1 MKADGRFGDLA
12 RVVGGAAEA
21 EGKGER
27 ECDCLHA
34 SAVALRGHEGQVLG
48 KERPVRRFTKLVWLV
63 LVYDVLV
70 VLWGAYVRIS
80 FSGDGCGRHW
90 PLCNGELV
98 PHAPQTK
105 MLVELSHRVSSFGSL
120 VLAAIVFAWAWRAF
134 PRGSAVRRGAAWVL
148 AFTGAEALIGAGLVL
163 LRLVAHDVSLTRG
176 VSTSLHLTNTFF
188 LLASLVLTAR
198 LSTGAAAP
206 SFRGRG
212 TLGAVAGATLLSAIF
227 VGATGS
233 IAALG
238 DTLYPSHSV
247 AQGLAQDVSAAA
259 PIFIRL
265 RSIHPFVAVAAAIL
279 ILAFATFAPAAK
291 KSATTSRFARLL
303 TVALFVQL
311 GLGVTNIVLLAP
323 TWLQL
328 LHLASADVV
337 WVLLVLLASSAL
349 SQAEISASPEEA
361 LAGSPPAR

>member
-1 MKADGRFGDLA
+1 
-12 RVVGGAAEA
+12 
-21 EGKGER
+21 
-27 ECDCLHA
+27 
-34 SAVALRGHEGQVLG
+34 
-48 KERPVRRFTKLVWLV
+48 VRRFTKFVWFV

-120 VLAAIVFAWAWRAF
+120 VLAAAVLAWAMRAF
-134 PRGSAVRRGAAWVL
+134 PRGSAVRRSAAWVL
-148 AFTGAEALIGAGLVL
+148 GFTGAEALIGAGLVL

-176 VSTSLHLTNTFF
+176 VSTSLHLTNTLF
-188 LLASLVLTAR
+188 LLGSLVITAR
-198 LSTGAAAP
+198 LSSGAAAP

-212 TLGAVAGATLLSAIF
+212 SLGALGGAALLSTLF

-238 DTLYPSHSV
+238 DTLFPSHSV

-259 PIFIRL
+259 PVFIRL
-265 RSIHPFVAVAAAIL
+265 RSIHPFVAVASAVL
-279 ILAFATFAPAAK
+279 MFAFATLAPIAN
-291 KSATTSRFARLL
+291 KSPATSRFARGLL
-303 TVALFVQL
+303 VALLAQL
-311 GLGVTNIVLLAP
+311 GLGVSNIVLLAP

-328 LHLASADVV
+328 VHLATADVV
-337 WVLLVLLASSAL
+337 WVMLVLLASSAL
-349 SQAEISASPEEA
+349 TAAELSASRGEA

>member
-1 MKADGRFGDLA
+1 MSRATGGDYH
-12 RVVGGAAEA
+12 
-21 EGKGER
+21 GKGNESVG
-27 ECDCLHA
+27 LHA
-34 SAVALRGHEGQVLG
+34 TAVALPGHVGQVLG
-48 KERPVRRFTKLVWLV
+48 YTEAVRRFVNFAWFV

-105 MLVELSHRVSSFGSL
+105 MLVEFSHRVSSGGSL
-120 VLAAIVFAWAWRAF
+120 VLAVVLFVWALRAF
-134 PRGSAVRRGAAWVL
+134 AKGSPVRRAAGFVL
-148 AFTGAEALIGAGLVL
+148 GFTGAEAIIGAGLVL
-163 LRLVAHDVSLTRG
+163 LRLVAHDESLTRG
-176 VSTSLHLTNTFF
+176 VSTSLHLGNTFL
-188 LLASLVLTAR
+188 LLASIALTAR
-198 LSTGAAAP
+198 LAAGAP
-206 SFRGRG
+206 RPTFRRQGA
-212 TLGAVAGATLLSAIF
+212 LGLLTGATLVSVIL

-238 DTLYPSHSV
+238 DTLYPVHSL

-259 PIFIRL
+259 PIFVRIRP
-265 RSIHPFVAVAAAIL
+265 IHPFLAIGAGVLMLALATLAPVAN
-279 ILAFATFAPAAK
+279 
-291 KSATTSRFARLL
+291 KSRLVARLSRAL
-303 TVALFVQL
+303 SVGFFVQVAL
-311 GLGVTNIVLLAP
+311 GVLNLKLLAP

-337 WVLLVLLASSAL
+337 WVVLVLLASAALGEPGPSAQF
-349 SQAEISASPEEA
+349 SESREGA

>member
-1 MKADGRFGDLA
+1 M
-12 RVVGGAAEA
+12 
-21 EGKGER
+21 
-27 ECDCLHA
+27 
-34 SAVALRGHEGQVLG
+34 G
-48 KERPVRRFTKLVWLV
+48 KESAVRRFARFVWLV

-120 VLAAIVFAWAWRAF
+120 VLAVAVLVAAF
-134 PRGSAVRRGAAWVL
+134 RVAPKGSSVRRGAGFVL
-148 AFTGAEALIGAGLVL
+148 GFTAAEALIGAGLVL

-176 VSTSLHLTNTFF
+176 VSTSLHLGNTFL
-188 LLASLVLTAR
+188 LLASLAMTAR
-198 LSTGAAAP
+198 FAVGAPRP
-206 SFRGRG
+206 SLRGQG
-212 TLGAVAGATLLSAIF
+212 TLGAVAVAALVSVLF

-247 AQGLAQDVSAAA
+247 AQGLAHDVAASA
-259 PIFIRL
+259 PLFIRL
-265 RSIHPFVAVAAAIL
+265 RGVHPFVAIAAGVL
-279 ILAFATFAPAAK
+279 MLALATMAPAARP
-291 KSATTSRFARLL
+291 SRAVTLFGRAL
-303 TVALFVQL
+303 TVAVFVQV
-311 GLGVTNIVLLAP
+311 GLGAVNIWLLAP

-349 SQAEISASPEEA
+349 AERDALSGSPEAA
-361 LAGSPPAR
+361 LAESRPAR